1 MVKKIKSRIR
11 NIFLAGLV
19 AIIPIAFTLF
29 ILTWVFKKLDKLSP
43 AVTDL
48 LILLGAPI
56 PHGFKIPGIGIV
68 ATIFVIFFVGLLAK
82 SVLGKELMALGE
94 YFLDKIPFIRSVYNG
109 IKQILEGIAIS
120 NKNAFKQVV
129 MIEYPRKGLYSLGFL
144 TCDSKGEIQ
153 EKTEK
158 DIVNVFIPTT
168 PNPTSGFL
176 LLVPKEDIIPLSMTA
191 EEAIKLIVSGG
202 IVTPL
207 YKKNVGQQNL
217 ITYLKNN
224 KV

>member
-1 MVKKIKSRIR
+1 VVRKIKSKIR

-29 ILTWVFKKLDKLSP
+29 LLTWIFKKLDKLSP

-68 ATIFVIFFVGLLAK
+68 ATILVIFFVGILIK
-82 SVLGKELMALGE
+82 SVVGKELMALGE

-153 EKTEK
+153 EKTDK

-207 YKKNVGQQNL
+207 YKKDIGQQN
-217 ITYLKNN
+217 IIAYLENN